1 MLKNYLSIT
10 LRNLRRHKGYSFINI
25 VGLAAGL
32 AAFVLITLFVQNEL
46 SYDRQHERGAD
57 LYRVILSADVM
68 GQSLETTNTPAP
80 MAATLV
86 EEFPEIVNAT
96 RLDNYSRVLVEHEDR
111 QFYEPNFFLADSTF
125 FDIFTVPLSAGDP
138 KTALARPNT
147 IVVTEEIARK
157 YFGDEQPLGK
167 ILRVDNN
174 VDYEITGIIQPIPGQ
189 SHFKPDLVGSFLTSR
204 AANSAVWLNNSW
216 YTYLLLEPGTDPV
229 ALEEKFPAI
238 VSKYVAPG
246 IERVTGQSYEEAVE
260 AGLRYE
266 FLLENVRDIYLYS
279 GATDQIGPT
288 GDVQYVYIMSAI
300 ALFVLLIAGIN
311 FMNLST
317 ARATSRAREVG
328 LRKVMGSDRKRLIY
342 QFLGESLT
350 MAGIS
355 MLLAVGFIFLAL
367 PLFNSIAGTSLVAT
381 SWLFATL
388 LGVTI
393 VTGFVAGLYPAFVLS
408 GFRPV
413 TVLNGSFA
421 STSHGSFLRSSL
433 VVFQF
438 AISISLLIGTGVV
451 IKQLNFIQNR
461 DVGFDKEQVVV
472 LPLES
477 DEGRRGFE
485 TFREEIVQFPGVV
498 EASGSNG
505 LPGPGHIHQNTA
517 FRGEANRTEDIFLA
531 SLIEVSPEYVTTLGL
546 EILHGRDFSR
556 NITTD
561 VEGFLISEEAA
572 RELGLEPEEV
582 VGTMLS
588 QLGVNDDDSNRTG
601 QILGVFA
608 DANFESMHQPIR
620 PLVLGMQTGWRYI
633 PVRIS
638 ADQTAETLA
647 FLEEKW
653 TALEPA
659 YPFSYYFMDEDYQLY
674 YEQEERLGQ
683 IYSYFTG
690 LAILIAGLGLFG
702 LASFVTMQ
710 RTKEIGVRKAFGASV
725 TSVVYLLSRQ
735 FTGLVLLS
743 CLVAFPIAYFAMRS
757 WLQDFAYATTIGWE
771 IFVIAGV
778 MSLAIA
784 WLTVG
789 FQSVRA
795 AIADPVK
802 ALHHE

>member
-46 SYDRQHERGAD
+46 SYDRQHGRGAD

-96 RLDNYSRVLVEHEDR
+96 RLDSYSRVLVEHEDR

-125 FDIFTVPLSAGDP
+125 FDIFTVPLSTGDP

-204 AANSAVWLNNSW
+204 AANSPVWLNNSW

-238 VSKYVAPG
+238 VSKYVAPS
-246 IERVTGQSYEEAVE
+246 IERVTGQSYEEAVK

-381 SWLFATL
+381 PWLFATL
-388 LGVTI
+388 LGVTM

-438 AISISLLIGTGVV
+438 AITISLLIGTGVV

-517 FRGEANRTEDIFLA
+517 FRGEANRSEDIFLA

-561 VEGFLISEEAA
+561 VEGFLINEEAA
-572 RELGLEPEEV
+572 RELGFEPEEV

-588 QLGVNDDDSNRTG
+588 QLGGNDDDSNRTG

-633 PVRIS
+633 PVRIN

-659 YPFSYYFMDEDYQLY
+659 YPYRYYFMDEDYRLY
-674 YEQEERLGQ
+674 YDQEERLGQ

-690 LAILIAGLGLFG
+690 LAILIACLGLFG

-710 RTKEIGVRKAFGASV
+710 RTKEIGVRKVLGASV
-725 TSVVYLLSRQ
+725 TSVVFLLSRQ
-735 FTGLVLLS
+735 FTRLVLLS
-743 CLVAFPIAYFAMRS
+743 CVVAFPIAYFAMRS